1 MNRGPLA
8 PVVEV
13 GVGVGVE
20 AEVGVEVEVEV
31 EVEVGVVTGIVV
43 EMVSRS
49 LKPVQRRNPVSNPPF
64 DPRAPTRPP
73 YPARA
78 LAHHNFRR

>member
-1 MNRGPLA
+1 MNRVPRA
-8 PVVEV
+8 PVVE
-13 GVGVGVE
+13 VGVGVE
-20 AEVGVEVEVEV
+20 AEVGVGV
-31 EVEVGVVTGIVV
+31 EVEVGVVTGTVV

-49 LKPVQRRNPVSNPPF
+49 LKPVQRRNPASNPPF

-78 LAHHNFRR
+78 LAHHDSRQ